1 MKFFKCESCGNIV
14 AKLNEVGCN
23 PSCCGKPMKE
33 LVPGE
38 VDAAVEKHVPAVSV
52 EGSTVTVKVGEVE
65 HPMTEAHFIEFIAL
79 ETNEGISIKK
89 LTPSDKPEA
98 VFALANGETVK
109 TAYAYCNLHGLWK
122 KDI

>member
-1 MKFFKCESCGNIV
+1 MKFFKCEMCGNIV

-23 PSCCGKPMKE
+23 PASCGKPMKE

-52 EGSTVTVKVGEVE
+52 DGFVVTVKVGEVE
-65 HPMTEAHFIEFIAL
+65 HPMTDAHYIEFIAL
-79 ETNEGISIKK
+79 ETNQGVTIKK

-98 VFALANGETVK
+98 VFALADGETAK

-122 KDI
+122 KDL